1 MFINPRENY
10 WQKRYYE
17 KLFMRMES
25 RELKQNIS
33 KNYLE
38 GLEWVINYYSNDCID
53 WTWHYKYNYPPLLQ
67 DLKKYTPRF
76 NTTFIVNH
84 GKNDESVSEL
94 VQLAYVLP
102 RNSLNLLGS
111 LEKKLVK
118 QMPNSYLSN
127 FKLEWAFC
135 KYIWES
141 HVLLPYMDIDKL
153 KNIIKES
160 KIKSNQTKEFFKLQ

>member
-1 MFINPRENY
+1 
-10 WQKRYYE
+10 
-17 KLFMRMES
+17 MRMDTK
-25 RELKQNIS
+25 ELKQNIS
-33 KNYLE
+33 RNYLE

-76 NTTFIVNH
+76 NTTFITNH

-111 LEKKLVK
+111 LEKKL
-118 QMPNSYLSN
+118 LN
-127 FKLEWAFC
+127 FAHHYEYEESGLKIENLRKLISEKRVMYDHNIDQRGYKWSG
-135 KYIWES
+135 KSILKKLDLN
-141 HVLLPYMDIDKL
+141 LLPNYISNNSSKF
-153 KNIIKES
+153 KEW
-160 KIKSNQTKEFFKLQ
+160 LD